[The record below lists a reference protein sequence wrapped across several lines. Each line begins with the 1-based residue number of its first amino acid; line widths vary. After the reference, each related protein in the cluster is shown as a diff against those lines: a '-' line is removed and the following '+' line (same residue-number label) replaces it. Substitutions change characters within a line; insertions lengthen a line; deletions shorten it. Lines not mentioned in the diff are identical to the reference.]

1 MPPELNAKDAVFVR
15 HRQAGKWL
23 CAADHTPTRS
33 GVGGHYSKSGKSML
47 SGLNHLTL
55 AVSNL
60 AASVAF
66 YQQMPGMRLHARW
79 DSGAYFSC
87 GELWL
92 CLSLDAQRQK
102 TLPEASDYTHYAF
115 SVAAEQFAEVCAQ
128 LAENGVVVWKENRSE
143 GESYY
148 FLDPDGHKLE
158 LHVGSLG
165 QRLAACRAQPYAG
178 MVFYDA

>member
-1 MPPELNAKDAVFVR
+1 
-15 HRQAGKWL
+15 
-23 CAADHTPTRS
+23 
-33 GVGGHYSKSGKSML
+33 ML

-55 AVSNL
+55 AVSEL

-66 YQQMPGMRLHARW
+66 YQQLPGMRLHARW

-92 CLSLDAQRQK
+92 CLSLDAQRRIMP
-102 TLPEASDYTHYAF
+102 PEESDYTHYAF
-115 SVAAEQFAEVCAQ
+115 SVAAEEFAEVSAQ
-128 LAENGVVVWKENRSE
+128 LAANGVVVWKENRSE

-158 LHVGSLG
+158 LHVGSLA

>member
-1 MPPELNAKDAVFVR
+1 
-15 HRQAGKWL
+15 
-23 CAADHTPTRS
+23 
-33 GVGGHYSKSGKSML
+33 ML

-55 AVSNL
+55 AVSEL

-66 YQQMPGMRLHARW
+66 YQQLPGMRLHARW

-92 CLSLDAQRQK
+92 CLSLDPMRLK
-102 TLPEASDYTHYAF
+102 TPPETSDYTHYAF
-115 SVAAEQFAEVCAQ
+115 SVAAEQFAEVTAQ
-128 LAENGVVVWKENRSE
+128 LAVWGTVVWKENRSE

-158 LHVGSLG
+158 LHVGSLA
-165 QRLAACRAQPYAG
+165 QRLAACRERPYAG